1 MLSGI
6 DLDSN
11 DQFSN
16 NRPQC
21 HPDRQES
28 RAFDKLEMKSFLRS
42 LGEAKRYWFSLTVAT
57 ACSFAVAAL
66 WGANIGAFYP
76 ILEVTIRGKS
86 VEQWFDEQISSM
98 ESRLA
103 ECQNSQATVK
113 IQLGRA
119 AVAADQARLKSQLQE
134 LLAEQKYV
142 SSQHDRY
149 LQVQPWVEKW
159 IPKDPFQTIVLIVVI
174 LLGSTLVKHAFM
186 VANDYLVGR
195 AAVDI
200 TREIRNRLFSKAIH
214 LDRATFSK
222 HGASSFQGQ
231 IAHTT
236 DLLSSGLAATFGAAI
251 REPLKLLACLIGAAI
266 ICPRLLLLS
275 LVVAPIL
282 GGMLIW
288 ITRRIRSN
296 TRRMLS
302 RVMSFHGVM
311 VESLGN
317 IQTVQAYQME
327 AHEDQRFAEAT
338 WTTRRYR
345 LRCILLAS
353 ATKPVIEFLGVGMLG
368 TTILAGAYLVLNR
381 QTQLLGIP
389 ICSEP
394 LSVSALLIFFG
405 MLIGASDPLRRL
417 SAVYWQIYSG
427 IVAADTIYGVLDQP
441 ATLADAP
448 QPVSLPGP
456 HRLLALR
463 GVHFGYT
470 PEHCLLQ
477 GVDLEI
483 PFGSTIAIVGHNG
496 SGKSTLIH
504 LLCRFYDPQAGG
516 VFLDD
521 VDYRQMSMFDI
532 RSRVAL
538 VNQHTELFNETVAY
552 NIRYGT
558 LKASDADVERVAQ
571 ESQAAE
577 FIQRDL
583 DDGYQT
589 VVGTNGHRLSGG
601 QRQRIALARA
611 LLRNPEILILDEATS
626 QIDMQSE
633 QLIRQSLAEHR
644 GKRTMIII
652 THREK
657 LLELADVIYEVKDGM
672 LVRTSRENCQSQAL
686 REVA

>member
-1 MLSGI
+1 M
-6 DLDSN
+6 
-11 DQFSN
+11 
-16 NRPQC
+16 
-21 HPDRQES
+21 
-28 RAFDKLEMKSFLRS
+28 EMKSFLRS
-42 LGEAKRYWFSLTVAT
+42 LGEAKKYWVSLVVAT
-57 ACSFAVAAL
+57 CCSFMVAAL

-86 VEQWFDEQISSM
+86 VEQWFDEQLGLM
-98 ESRLA
+98 ELQLNERQVELA
-103 ECQNSQATVK
+103 ELQSQAASARGT
-113 IQLGRA
+113 A
-119 AVAADQARLKSQLQE
+119 AQSAIERDLQRCLVDQSEIHQRL
-134 LLAEQKYV
+134 
-142 SSQHDRY
+142 DRY
-149 LQVQPWVEKW
+149 RWARPWVERLV
-159 IPKDPFQTIVLIVVI
+159 PNDPFQTIVMIVAI
-174 LLGSTLVKHAFM
+174 LLGSTLIKHAFM

-200 TREIRNRLFSKAIH
+200 TREMRNQLFSKAIH
-214 LDRATFSK
+214 MDRATFSK
-222 HGASSFQGQ
+222 HGAGSFQGQ

-251 REPLKLLACLIGAAI
+251 REPLKLLACLLGAAI

-275 LVVAPIL
+275 LIVAPVL
-282 GGMLIW
+282 GGLLIW
-288 ITRRIRSN
+288 ITRKIRKN

-302 RVMSFHGVM
+302 RVMGFHGLM

-317 IQTVQAYQME
+317 VQTVQAYQME
-327 AHEDQRFAEAT
+327 THEDKRFADAT
-338 WTTRRYR
+338 WATRRYR
-345 LRCILLAS
+345 LSCILLAS

-368 TTILAGAYLVLNR
+368 VTILAGAHLVLNR
-381 QTQLLGIP
+381 QTHLLGIP

-427 IVAADTIYGVLDQP
+427 MVAADTIYGVLDQP
-441 ATLADAP
+441 SMIHEP
-448 QPVSLPGP
+448 ERPVALPKRHRILSLK
-456 HRLLALR
+456 
-463 GVHFGYT
+463 GVHFGYN
-470 PEHCLLQ
+470 PEHTILQ

-483 PFGSTIAIVGHNG
+483 PFGSTIAVVGHNG

-516 VFLDD
+516 VHLDD
-521 VDYRQMSMFDI
+521 IDYRELRLSDI
-532 RSRVAL
+532 RSRIAL

-558 LKASDADVERVAQ
+558 LDATDEQVEQAARQ
-571 ESQAAE
+571 SHAAE
-577 FIQRDL
+577 FIERDL
-583 DDGYQT
+583 ENAYQT
-589 VVGTNGHRLSGG
+589 VVGTNGNRLSGG

-611 LLRNPEILILDEATS
+611 LLRDPEILILDEATS

-657 LLELADVIYEVKDGM
+657 LLELADDIYEVKEGQ
-672 LVRTSRENCQSQAL
+672 LIRTTREKLQPSSL
-686 REVA
+686 RDVA